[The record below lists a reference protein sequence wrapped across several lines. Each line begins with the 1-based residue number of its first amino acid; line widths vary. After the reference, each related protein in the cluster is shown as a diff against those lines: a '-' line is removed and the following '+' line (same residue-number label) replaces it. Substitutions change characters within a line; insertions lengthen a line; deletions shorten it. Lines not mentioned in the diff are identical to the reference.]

1 MFYYLGVAKH
11 EPTYDPELQH
21 VSLQMWSRS
30 KRIEHNWVTRFLSN
44 ELRGDLTM
52 EHLELAKEVLRKKC
66 IIGLLDEKS
75 ETWSRLEQFFGWK
88 FYTGK
93 DRECYDRMLNWGW
106 KNKNLHTTI
115 AEGSIV
121 WDLLHKQNEL
131 DMMLYEYA
139 QLLFEEQ
146 RVLFGEGGILVKNS
160 NLRTSGY

>member
-1 MFYYLGVAKH
+1 
-11 EPTYDPELQH
+11 
-21 VSLQMWSRS
+21 
-30 KRIEHNWVTRFLSN
+30 
-44 ELRGDLTM
+44 
-52 EHLELAKEVLRKKC
+52 
-66 IIGLLDEKS
+66 
-75 ETWSRLEQFFGWK
+75 
-88 FYTGK
+88 
-93 DRECYDRMLNWGW
+93 MLNWGW